1 MLGRV
6 GRARSSW
13 LRELMPSLVNTLWR
27 WYSTVRELMKSRV
40 IVKLANSWVIMNP
53 AGPPS
58 PDKPDIS
65 VVDYEAGNTVS
76 SFMNLRVADIQA
88 C

>member
-1 MLGRV
+1 
-6 GRARSSW
+6 
-13 LRELMPSLVNTLWR
+13 MPSLVNTLWR

-58 PDKPDIS
+58 PDNPDIS